1 QCDKTS
7 IQKRM
12 KPSEDDQHL
21 W

>member
-1 QCDKTS
+1 CDKTS

-21 W
+21 WK